1 MGRAKTRILRDAAKL
16 ALRVQHHN
24 GAITQQ
30 GDTGVKTLFTNVH
43 IFDGTPNAARAGSV
57 LTDGAI
63 IVRVAYAPDTIAP
76 DAATRVI
83 DGAGRTLMPG
93 MVEAH
98 AHVTWA
104 SSVEKIY
111 HAFMLPPEELEI
123 AATRNVRVLLDHGF
137 TSLWSAGALGDGIEA
152 RLAAKIASG
161 EIPGG
166 RLIPST
172 LERSPE
178 GAEGVETGDV
188 FNGRGPD
195 AMRAF
200 MAYCAAEGVKAV
212 KLVISGESALKPD
225 SHNAIHYTA
234 DEMDAAREAAR
245 EHGLAIS
252 CHAYTDDAVAL
263 ALRAGARIIYHASY
277 ISDATVALLAAHQ
290 DEVFYGPGCGVS
302 VAALEASPPPHI
314 DMSHMKASA
323 AERMDL
329 ERVLVP
335 KLKAAGVRILIGG
348 DYGFPFNPNG
358 RNARDIAHFVD
369 YFGYTPVEALAAAT
383 GLAGQLL
390 GDQLPGQKV
399 GEIREG
405 WLADLLLVD
414 GDPTA
419 DVTIL
424 QDKDR
429 LSAIMQGGAFH
440 KLTLSEAVGPETASL
455 GA

>member
-1 MGRAKTRILRDAAKL
+1 
-16 ALRVQHHN
+16 
-24 GAITQQ
+24 
-30 GDTGVKTLFTNVH
+30 VKTLFTDVR
-43 IFDGTPNAARAGSV
+43 IFDGTPHAARTGSV
-57 LTDGAI
+57 LTDGATI
-63 IVRVAYAPDTIAP
+63 ARVAYAPDTITP
-76 DAATRVI
+76 DATTRVI

-137 TSLWSAGALGDGIEA
+137 TSLWSAGALGDGIET
-152 RLAAKIASG
+152 RLAARIASG

-166 RLIPST
+166 RLVPST

-188 FNGRGPD
+188 FNGRGPE
-195 AMRAF
+195 ALRAF
-200 MAYCAAEGVKAV
+200 MAYCAA
-212 KLVISGESALKPD
+212 D
-225 SHNAIHYTA
+225 SHNAVHYTA
-234 DEMDAAREAAR
+234 DEMDAAREGAR
-245 EHGLAIS
+245 AHGLAIS
-252 CHAYTDDAVAL
+252 CHAYTDEAVAL

-277 ISDATVALLAAHQ
+277 ISDATVALLAQHK
-290 DEVFYGPGCGVS
+290 DTVFYGPGCGVS

-314 DMSHMKASA
+314 DMSHMKSSAS
-323 AERMDL
+323 ERMAL
-329 ERVLVP
+329 EGVLVP
-335 KLKAAGVRILIGG
+335 KMKAAGIRVLIGG

-358 RNARDIAHFVD
+358 RNARDLAHFVD

-383 GLAGQLL
+383 SLGGQLL
-390 GDQLPGQKV
+390 GQNV

-405 WLADLLLVD
+405 WIADLLLVD

-440 KLTLSEAVGPETASL
+440 KQTLPEAVSL